1 MYGTLA
7 GALAGRK
14 VRFDR
19 QTYTAIVEGRIAGI
33 GNTIR
38 IESIA
43 VRYDLTIP
51 PEARET
57 TERALLVHTEGCPA
71 HQSVKAAIAITWEA
85 TLHVGDEVV
94 VLRSEQTSAS

>member
-1 MYGTLA
+1 MYGTLV

-19 QTYTAIVEGRIAGI
+19 QLYTATVEGRIAGI

-38 IESIA
+38 IEAIA
-43 VRYDLTIP
+43 VKYDLTVP
-51 PEARET
+51 PEAREA

-71 HQSVKAAIAITWEA
+71 RQSVKAAIAITWEA
-85 TLHVGDEVV
+85 TLHVGDEIVEV
-94 VLRSEQTSAS
+94 NSEQTST